1 MHQRRTGFFMNYWAM
16 LLHIYQP
23 PFQSY
28 EILKKVDD
36 ESYSKLFDVFLRFPS
51 SKLTLN
57 INGILTELLSNYKM
71 SETIEKI
78 KKLAENG
85 QLRFTGSGKYHP
97 LFPLI
102 PLSEMRRQIHLN
114 EEYNRQILGPKYSD
128 PKGFFP
134 PELAIS
140 RSLLELLK
148 EMQYKWALATGVAC
162 PAKWP
167 IHWYYTYKGLP
178 IFFRDTVISDQISF
192 KQIKPLDFVT
202 KIQTLFSDDHYVI
215 TASDGE
221 TYGHHIKNYEEDFL
235 ATVLAKLESTEDV
248 KMIFLDEIPDLFE
261 SQGEVIP
268 INSSWSTSANDLT
281 AKNPYPLWADLKNEI
296 HTIQGVLQEKALRLF
311 QILDRNASK
320 IPEDQLEFYKNARVN
335 LDKGEQSC
343 RLWWASTYN
352 YNEDLIIRGVQFLVT
367 STVNAYRALFSIPL
381 KRKEQKE
388 VQNLQK
394 DFRTEYSDL
403 LQALAKETENRSRY
417 KPSKYQ
423 VPIE

>member
-1 MHQRRTGFFMNYWAM
+1 MNYWAM

-28 EILKKVDD
+28 EILKKVND

-51 SKLTLN
+51 AKLTLN

-71 SETIEKI
+71 VETIEKI
-78 KKLAENG
+78 KELAEKG

-102 PLSEMRRQIHLN
+102 QLPEARRQILLN
-114 EEYNRQILGPKYSD
+114 EEYNREVLGPKYSES
-128 PKGFFP
+128 KGFFP

-167 IHWYYTYKGLP
+167 IDWYYTYKGLP

-221 TYGHHIKNYEEDFL
+221 TYGHHIKNYEETFL
-235 ATVLAKLESTEDV
+235 ATVFEKLQSTDDV
-248 KMIFLDEIPDLFE
+248 KMIFLDEIPNIFE
-261 SQGEVIP
+261 SQGEIIP
-268 INSSWSTSANDLT
+268 INSSWSTSASDLT
-281 AKNPYPLWADLKNEI
+281 AKNPYPLWADPTNDI
-296 HTIQGVLQEKALRLF
+296 HIIQRELQEKALHLF
-311 QILDRNASK
+311 QILERNYSK
-320 IPEDQLEFYKNARVN
+320 IPEDNIDFYKSARVN
-335 LDKGEQSC
+335 LDKGEQSD

-352 YNEDLIIRGVQFLVT
+352 FSEDLIIRGVQFLVG
-367 STVNAYRALFSIPL
+367 SVVNAYRALFSIPL

-388 VQNLQK
+388 VQGLYK
-394 DFRTEYSDL
+394 DFRSAYSDL
-403 LQALAKETENRSRY
+403 LQALAKETENRSRF
-417 KPSKYQ
+417 KPSKY
-423 VPIE
+423 PIPT

>member
-1 MHQRRTGFFMNYWAM
+1 MNYWAM

-57 INGILTELLSNYKM
+57 INGILTEFLYNYQLF
-71 SETIEKI
+71 ETIEKI

-102 PLSEMRRQIHLN
+102 PLPEMRRQIQLN
-114 EEYNRQILGPKYSD
+114 EEYNRHVLGPKYANQ
-128 PKGFFP
+128 KGFFP

-140 RSLLELLK
+140 RSLLEVLS
-148 EMQYKWALATGVAC
+148 EMQYKWVLATGVAC

-167 IHWYYTYKGLP
+167 INWYYTYKGLP
-178 IFFRDTVISDQISF
+178 VFFRDTVISDQISF

-202 KIQTLFSDDHYVI
+202 KIQTLFSDDHCVI

-235 ATVLAKLESTEDV
+235 ATVFTKLESTEDV
-248 KMIFLDEIPDLFE
+248 KMIFLDDIPDILQ

-281 AKNPYPLWADLKNEI
+281 AKNPYPLWADPKNEI
-296 HTIQGVLQEKALRLF
+296 HTIQRVLQEKAMRLF
-311 QILDRNASK
+311 QILERNSSK
-320 IPEDQLEFYKNARVN
+320 IPEDHLEFYRNARSN

-343 RLWWASTYN
+343 RLWWSSTYN
-352 YNEDLIIRGVQFLVT
+352 FNEDLIVRGVQFLV
-367 STVNAYRALFSIPL
+367 SSAVNAYKALFSIPL
-381 KRKEQKE
+381 KSKEQKE
-388 VQNLQK
+388 VQNLNK
-394 DFRTEYSDL
+394 EFRSEYTSL
-403 LQALAKETENRSRY
+403 LQALSKETENRSRF

-423 VPIE
+423 VPPQ